1 MPRKKLVRRFDPR
14 FGGVSQSML
23 DGEAKYVARE
33 FEDHLLYSITE
44 VRRCLDAVQTG
55 MAASEDNLKAVFD
68 RLPDRE
74 RLALKYMLAADI
86 CHIAL
91 LYETFLRSS
100 NIANTAT
107 GPRSPAPEEVTAENE
122 PRPPLVFRR
131 SLFE

>member
-23 DGEAKYVARE
+23 DAEATYVARE
-33 FEDHLLYSITE
+33 LEDHLLYSITD
-44 VRRCLDAVQTG
+44 VRKCLDAVQTR
-55 MAASEDNLKAVFD
+55 MAASESNLQAILD

-86 CHIAL
+86 CHIAM

-100 NIANTAT
+100 NIVGEAT
-107 GPRSPAPEEVTAENE
+107 GPHTPAPEEVAGDNE
-122 PRPPLVFRR
+122 TRSVLVFRQ

>member
-23 DGEAKYVARE
+23 DAEAAYVARE
-33 FEDHLLYSITE
+33 FEDQLLYSIADL
-44 VRRCLDAVQTG
+44 RKCLDGVQAKT
-55 MAASEDNLKAVFD
+55 AACEGNLKAILD

-100 NIANTAT
+100 KAVSEAT
-107 GPRSPAPEEVTAENE
+107 GQRSPAPEEVAGGNDT
-122 PRPPLVFRR
+122 RPVLVFRH

>member
-23 DGEAKYVARE
+23 DAEAKYIARE
-33 FEDHLLYSITE
+33 FEDHLLYSITDLRKHLASVKTTTE
-44 VRRCLDAVQTG
+44 
-55 MAASEDNLKAVFD
+55 ASESNLQAMLD

-100 NIANTAT
+100 NIVTQAT
-107 GPRSPAPEEVTAENE
+107 GPHTPVPEEVTGDNE
-122 PRPPLVFRR
+122 TRPVLVFRQ